1 MEEYPNDLEQRHKI
15 LEDYD
20 NVIKLSES
28 KNDTIF
34 KILSEKKHKEKAIL
48 ESARKNLWSKLKNKP
63 K

>member
-1 MEEYPNDLEQRHKI
+1 MEDNPNDLEKRHKI

-34 KILSEKKHKEKAIL
+34 KILSEKKHKEKIIL
-48 ESARKNLWSKLKNKP
+48 ENAKKNQWNKSKKKQ